1 MKKKILVSIV
11 LPTYNGAQYL
21 RESVESVLAQTF
33 QDWELIIVND
43 CSTDETPQI
52 ADEYASRDMRIK
64 VIHNAV
70 NKRLPESLN
79 VGFRE
84 AKGRYLTWTSD
95 DNRFLPTAID
105 EMQSY
110 LNIRDEV
117 AMVSAGM
124 EYIDA
129 DGNVTGMAPY
139 YDDYLIWAK
148 DLVGACFMYR
158 REALAVVGEYDSD
171 KVYVEDYDYWLRIR
185 SKMGKIEC
193 LQKKLYQYRRH
204 GGSLTATKENEIRMQ
219 RSGLR
224 LEYEKQIFGS
234 YAEDK
239 NILCEIYYDFLLAGH
254 PATWFLRKIYDL
266 LPELHKEC
274 YDFKINKSFFVFG
287 AGDFGERA
295 FKILGNYCAGFIDN
309 DIKKIGTRKN
319 GLEIISISEF
329 KKLKNNDYEILVA
342 IGIEHIFE
350 VIKQLQDAGYDK
362 YYTYQRL
369 CNYNSTLQLF

>member
-1 MKKKILVSIV
+1 MEKKVLVSLV

-21 RESVESVLAQTF
+21 RESVDSVLAQTF

-84 AKGRYLTWTSD
+84 AKGQYLTWTSD

-110 LNIRDEV
+110 LNMHDEV

-158 REALAVVGEYDSD
+158 REALSVIGEYNSD

-185 SKMGKIEC
+185 SKMGKIEG

-204 GGSLTATKENEIRMQ
+204 GGSLTATKTKEI
-219 RSGLR
+219 GLQNTR
-224 LEYEKQIFGS
+224 LLLEYKDQIFEN
-234 YAEDK
+234 YIADK
-239 NILCEIYYDFLLAGH
+239 VVLSGIYFDIVMSGNSDIPFERELYELVS
-254 PATWFLRKIYDL
+254 
-266 LPELHKEC
+266 ELHQEC
-274 YDFKINKSFFVFG
+274 VDFDEGKKFYIFG
-287 AGDFGERA
+287 AGEFGENA
-295 FKILGNYCAGFIDN
+295 LNILGDKCVGFIDN
-309 DIKKIGTRKN
+309 SLDKIGTQKSGR
-319 GLEIISISEF
+319 EIISLDHF
-329 KKLKNNDYEILVA
+329 KKINDNCYDILVA
-342 IGIEHIFE
+342 VGIKNIYA
-350 VIKQLQDAGYDK
+350 IIRQLLDAGYK
-362 YYTYQRL
+362 NYYTYHRL
-369 CNYNSTLQLF
+369 ISIFRERK